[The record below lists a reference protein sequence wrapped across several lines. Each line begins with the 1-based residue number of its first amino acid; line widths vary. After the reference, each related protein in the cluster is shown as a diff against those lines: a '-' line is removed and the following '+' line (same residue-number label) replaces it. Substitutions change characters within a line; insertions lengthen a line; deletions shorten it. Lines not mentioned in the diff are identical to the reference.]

1 GVVLKRAQYFITC
14 RGKYYGSVDF
24 DDEKIKKAL
33 MPKVD
38 LNIIDNEGVQ
48 LSFFDNASESND
60 IIKKNDNEIS
70 KLLLN
75 MDSDNSTNDILLPDK
90 KILLLDDKSTAI
102 TGEL

>member
-1 GVVLKRAQYFITC
+1 
-14 RGKYYGSVDF
+14 
-24 DDEKIKKAL
+24 
-33 MPKVD
+33 MPKVA